1 MSKRVV
7 ITGANR
13 GLGLGLTAGLVREGH
28 RVFAG
33 CRTPAEADELRAVSP
48 DVIAAVDMADAA
60 SVEAFAHQA
69 DEHFGA
75 LDLLVNNAGIDARS
89 AGSEF
94 DRRGPMVIEPEA
106 VLDVTRVNAVGPMLL
121 TRFLAPALSRPDVS
135 VVVNVSSQLGSM
147 VVGNTRGGDVAYNVS
162 KAALNMV
169 SVMMANQLA
178 KHSISVV
185 TLHPG
190 WVRTD
195 MGGERGELSL
205 DQAVDPLLA
214 TLDRLSM
221 ADSGRFIRPDGSDH
235 PW

>member
-1 MSKRVV
+1 MTKRVV

-13 GLGLGLTAGLVREGH
+13 GLGLGLTAGLVRAGH
-28 RVFAG
+28 HVFAG
-33 CRTPAEADELRAVSP
+33 CRTPDQAGELQAVAP
-48 DVIAAVDMADAA
+48 EVVAAVEMADAA
-60 SVEAFAHQA
+60 SIEAFARQA

-75 LDLLVNNAGIDARS
+75 VDLLINNAGIDARA

-94 DRRGPMVIEPEA
+94 DQRGPMVIEPEA
-106 VLDVTRVNAVGPMLL
+106 VVDVTRVNAVGPMLL
-121 TRFLAPALSRPDVS
+121 IRYLAPALSRPDES

-147 VVGNTRGGDVAYNVS
+147 VVGNSRGGDVAYNVS

-178 KHSISVV
+178 RHSISVV

-205 DQAVDPLLA
+205 DEAVAPLLA
-214 TLDRLSM
+214 TFGGLSM
-221 ADSGRFIRPDGSDH
+221 ADSGRFIRPDGADH

>member
-13 GLGLGLTAGLVREGH
+13 GIGLALTGGLIDAGH
-28 RVFAG
+28 RVLAG
-33 CRTPAEADELRAVSP
+33 CRTPSQAGELRALGPEAIVG
-48 DVIAAVDMADAA
+48 VDMADAA
-60 SVEAFAHQA
+60 SVAAFAREA
-69 DEHFGA
+69 DQQFGA
-75 LDLLVNNAGIDARS
+75 IDLLINNAGIDARS
-89 AGSEF
+89 AGCDF
-94 DRRGPMVIEPEA
+94 DKRGPMVIEPEA

-121 TRFLAPALSRPDVS
+121 TRHLAPALSRPDQS

-147 VVGNTRGGDVAYNVS
+147 VVGGSRGGDVAYNVS

-169 SVMMANQLA
+169 SVMMADRLG
-178 KHSISVV
+178 KHDIAVV
-185 TLHPG
+185 ALHPG

-195 MGGERGELSL
+195 MGGERGEL
-205 DQAVDPLLA
+205 AVEDAAA
-214 TLDRLSM
+214 TLVATIGELTM

>member
-1 MSKRVV
+1 MTKRVV

-13 GLGLGLTAGLVREGH
+13 GIGLALTGGLVRAGH

-33 CRTPAEADELRAVSP
+33 CRSPAGADDLRTVAP
-48 DVIAAVDMADAA
+48 DVIAPIEMSDPA
-60 SVEAFAHQA
+60 SIEAFARQA
-69 DEHFGA
+69 DEQLGA
-75 LDLLVNNAGIDARS
+75 VDLLINNAGIDARS
-89 AGSEF
+89 AGCDFEK
-94 DRRGPMVIEPEA
+94 RGPMNIEPEA

-121 TRFLAPALSRPDVS
+121 TRYLAPALSRPDES
-135 VVVNVSSQLGSM
+135 MVVNVSSQLGSM

-169 SVMMANQLA
+169 SGMMANQLA
-178 KHSISVV
+178 KHSIGVV

-205 DQAVDPLLA
+205 DEAVEPLLA

-221 ADSGRFIRPDGSDH
+221 ADTGRFIRPDGSDH